1 MADDQQEFK
10 KLKTAVKR
18 SNTASINSDRFRIF
32 KIDETL
38 TDTNNI
44 TPEILDQLVNSA
56 QELENF
62 GRSGLNPKYGKKLI
76 KKCSGW
82 TTKRWGGGAKKPFKP
97 NI

>member
-1 MADDQQEFK
+1 MADMADDQQEFK

-44 TPEILDQLVNSA
+44 TPEILDQLVKSA

-62 GRSGLNPKYGKKLI
+62 GRSGLNPKYGKKHI
-76 KKCSGW
+76 KKNVVVGPL
-82 TTKRWGGGAKKPFKP
+82 RGGGGAIRPF
-97 NI
+97 